1 MTLGR
6 RLRRYTIGWLAAVS
20 GLAAGPAAA
29 VDPAVD
35 LALVL
40 ALDSSASVDAQ
51 EYALQRGGL
60 AAAFRD
66 HEVAAAIAAG
76 PIARIAVAVVEWAGA
91 SQQVLVVGWTMIDDA
106 DGALAL
112 ADRIGSLERAIP
124 TGATSIA
131 GALAFGTALLRSA
144 PFDPTRRVI
153 DLSGDGRNNQGQNVE
168 DVRRVVLAQG
178 VTINGLA
185 ILNEHPTL
193 DYYFKERVI
202 GGAGS
207 FVEIAHDYDVYVGAI
222 RRKLIREIR
231 SLTVSDADLDG
242 QRPGGTANAS
252 ALALPET
259 AARLAAAPPP
269 TR

>member
-1 MTLGR
+1 MTVGR
-6 RLRRYTIGWLAAVS
+6 GLRQHAVGLLAAAALVS
-20 GLAAGPAAA
+20 GSAAA
-29 VDPAVD
+29 ADPAVD

-66 HEVAAAIAAG
+66 HEVAAAIVGG
-76 PIARIAVAVVEWAGA
+76 PLKRIAVAVVEWAGA
-91 SQQVLVVGWTMIDDA
+91 SQQVLVIGWTMLEDA
-106 DGALAL
+106 GGVLAL
-112 ADRIGSLERAIP
+112 ADRIDALERAIP

-131 GALAFGTALLRSA
+131 GALAFGTALLRAA
-144 PFDPTRRVI
+144 PFEPTRRVI

-168 DVRRVVLAQG
+168 DVRRVVLGQG

-193 DYYFKERVI
+193 DYYFRDRVI

-207 FVEIAHDYDVYVGAI
+207 FVEIAHDYGAYVGAI

-231 SLTVSDADLDG
+231 SLTVSDATG
-242 QRPGGTANAS
+242 GSPGDAVPGT

-259 AARLAAAPPP
+259 AARLASAPPP